1 MKKELDLKE
10 IIYNVEYKDSKEN
23 VTIKDIPEITTP
35 YKEIKRA
42 LNIKRAGYNL
52 YIIDSFSKEKID
64 ELVNFIDNEYKL
76 LNAPLDICYVT
87 IKDNKSPFPI
97 FISNGKGALLKKKI
111 EELKDSYA
119 ETFLE
124 FFNTSSE
131 EEKDNIIDN
140 IHLKRNKYIGE
151 LIDASKVDGFDVKTT
166 SGGFAFIPLNN
177 GEVMTEKEY
186 DDLSVEERGTILQKA
201 TKLKQ
206 KAEVILE
213 KLKDLEMN
221 SIGRLKSIFKEYID
235 KKMEDVRDDLLLEF
249 INDDDVYNYL
259 QNLYESLEED
269 LIENYNI
276 DLEDEEG
283 KIEEILEKYDIE
295 VLIDNSN
302 NKYPRV
308 IYEDDPN
315 LTKLLG
321 NIEYESQN
329 GNYITNLSYITPGS
343 LLKANEGCLIIRLS
357 KLIQNINSYYYLK
370 KVLLSGKLTFEGNR
384 NYLELLSINGLKPKG
399 IPINVKVIIIG
410 DYESYNIL
418 YNNDDE
424 FKKLFPLRCEFKDEI
439 QNNINITSKLKQ
451 FIIEKVKKNNLLNL
465 EEDGIKSIIR
475 FLVREAENRKKINID
490 EDKICDILIR
500 ADNIAK
506 ENKEDIITKEC
517 IENIIYK
524 KDNIID
530 DYMAM
535 YKENKIFI
543 NTQGKNIGNVN
554 GLAVLD
560 TGIYRFGKP
569 LRITC
574 LVLKGEGHIIDIHKD
589 SKLSGKIHEK
599 SIKTLTGLLYKKISP
614 YEKLP
619 INIHLSFEQSY
630 GMIEGDSASVAEMI
644 AMLSAIS
651 KKGVNQNIAVTGS
664 LNQFGEVQPI
674 GGVNEKIEGF
684 FNVCKEIGDVKGRGV
699 LIPSSN
705 KDELIL
711 KPEVEKAI
719 LNGDFHI
726 YEMETIDDAI
736 ETLILDDNEKLDDFY
751 NLIKEEINKYKNK

>member
-23 VTIKDIPEITTP
+23 VIIKDIPEITTP

-151 LIDASKVDGFDVKTT
+151 LIDASKIDGFDVKTT

>member
-357 KLIQNINSYYYLK
+357 KLIQNVNSYYYLK

-506 ENKEDIITKEC
+506 ENKEDTITKEC

-751 NLIKEEINKYKNK
+751 NLINEEINKYKNK

>member
-1 MKKELDLKE
+1 MKKELTLKE
-10 IIYNVEYKDSKEN
+10 IIYNVEYKDCKEE
-23 VTIKDIPEITTP
+23 VSLKDIPEITTP

-42 LNIKRAGYNL
+42 LNIKRASYNL
-52 YIIDSFSKEKID
+52 YIIDSFSKDKI
-64 ELVNFIDNEYKL
+64 EGLVNFINDEYKSL
-76 LNAPLDICYVT
+76 SPPLDICFVT
-87 IKDNKSPFPI
+87 LKDNKSPFPI
-97 FISNGKGALLKKKI
+97 FVSNGNGNKLKKKI
-111 EELKDSYA
+111 KELKEDYT

-131 EEKDNIIDN
+131 EEKDTIIDN

-151 LIDASKVDGFDVKTT
+151 LIDASKIDGFDVKTT

-186 DDLSVEERGTILQKA
+186 DNLNMEDREVILQKA

-206 KAEVILE
+206 KAEVILD
-213 KLKDLEMN
+213 KLKDLEIN

-269 LIENYNI
+269 LITSYSI

-283 KIEEILEKYDIE
+283 KIEEILEKYNVE

-302 NKYPRV
+302 NKHPKV

-315 LTKLLG
+315 PTKLLG

-329 GNYITNLSYITPGS
+329 GNYITDLSYITPGS

-357 KLIQNINSYYYLK
+357 RLIQNSNSYYYLK
-370 KVLLSGKLTFEGNR
+370 KALISGELTFEGNR
-384 NYLELLSINGLKPKG
+384 NYLELLSINGLKPKA
-399 IPINVKVIIIG
+399 IPINVKVIIVG
-410 DYESYNIL
+410 DYESYSIL
-418 YNNDDE
+418 YNNDEE
-424 FKKLFPLRCEFKDEI
+424 FKKLFPLKCEFKDEI
-439 QNNINITSKLKQ
+439 RNPTNIANELKK
-451 FIIEKVKKNNLLNL
+451 FIIDRVKKNNLLSL
-465 EEDGIKSIIR
+465 EEEGVKSIIR
-475 FLVREAENRKKINID
+475 FLVRETSNRGRISID
-490 EDKICDILIR
+490 EGKIDHILVR

-506 ENKEDIITKEC
+506 ENKEDIITKKC
-517 IENIIYK
+517 IENIIYE
-524 KDNIID
+524 KDSILD
-530 DYMAM
+530 DYMSM

-543 NTQGKNIGNVN
+543 KTKGKNVGNVN

-574 LVLKGEGHIIDIHKD
+574 LALKGEGNVVDIHKE

-599 SIKTLTGLLYKKISP
+599 SIKTLTGLLYRNISP

-619 INIHLSFEQSY
+619 INLHLSFEQSY

-684 FNVCKEIGDVKGRGV
+684 FAVCKELGDVKDRGV

-711 KPEVEKAI
+711 IPEVEEAI
-719 LNGDFHI
+719 LNGEFHI
-726 YEMETIDDAI
+726 YEMETLEDAI
-736 ETLILDDNEKLDDFY
+736 ETLILEDNETLENFY
-751 NLIKEEINKYKNK
+751 NLIDEELKKYNK

>member
-87 IKDNKSPFPI
+87 IKDNKNPFPI

-357 KLIQNINSYYYLK
+357 KLIQNVNSYYYLK

>member
-42 LNIKRAGYNL
+42 LNIKRASYNL

-206 KAEVILE
+206 KAEIILE

-283 KIEEILEKYDIE
+283 KIEEILEKYDVE

-684 FNVCKEIGDVKGRGV
+684 FSVCKEIGDIKGRGV

>member
-357 KLIQNINSYYYLK
+357 KLIQNVNSYYYLK

-399 IPINVKVIIIG
+399 IPVNVKVIIIG

-500 ADNIAK
+500 SDNIAK

>member
-97 FISNGKGALLKKKI
+97 FISNGKGDLLKKKI

-357 KLIQNINSYYYLK
+357 KLIQNVNSYYYLK

-751 NLIKEEINKYKNK
+751 NLINEEINKYKNK